1 MDNAYS
7 ADLIVDSGL
16 VLRPSGVEFEI
27 RLPWYRALPLSVVEI
42 ASVRL
47 DGEPLP
53 QESVRLRVNDKSFAL
68 ADLPDQTAEFWFV
81 LDNARVQCDGV
92 AARVGSD
99 HRVELQLNLYPPYIP
114 HLTWVTQGS
123 RTMRVRIGEGAQP

>member
-16 VLRPSGVEFEI
+16 VVRPSGVEFEV

-47 DGEPLP
+47 DGKAVAQQDL
-53 QESVRLRVNDKSFAL
+53 RLGVNGKWFAL
-68 ADLPDQTAEFWFV
+68 ADLPEQAAEFWFV
-81 LDNARVQCDGV
+81 LDDARIRCEGV
-92 AARVGSD
+92 AAGAGTD
-99 HRVELQLNLYPPYIP
+99 HRVDVQLNLYPPYIP
-114 HLTWVTQGS
+114 HFTWVTQGA
-123 RTMRVRIGEGAQP
+123 RTMRARGVEGARP